1 MRKINRLF
9 TSAAS
14 MVLASAI
21 AAPAFAQQAPAGDD
35 EAVAGELVVYGK
47 GETRQVQTLN
57 ADDIAEAPAGTSAL
71 KVLEKLPSVSF
82 QSANGLGTNEWST
95 RITVRGFNQNQLGF
109 TLDGVPL
116 GDMSYGNFN
125 GLHISRAI
133 SSENLGRSTLN
144 QGAGA
149 LDTASSSNL
158 GGTLEFYSR
167 TPTDDFGVDLQGSF
181 GSESAYRLFG
191 RLDTGDM
198 GAGVKGYVSLV
209 RIDAPKWKGQG
220 KQEAWQINSKLT
232 MPLGEKGS
240 LSAFFNYSNFKDD
253 DYMDTSPYLISKYG
267 WDWDYIRNDY
277 PTALAIASN
286 LQSDLVNY
294 SHYCENYP
302 GYSQTICA
310 DDTYYDGYGLRKDY
324 LMGANLNV
332 DITDAVS
339 LELTPYYHSNRGLGT
354 WWTPYVP
361 TPGGASLSVR
371 STTYDIERRGLTG
384 ALTFKF
390 GNNELKVGG
399 WYEDNDH
406 TLARYHYPLAAGTT
420 SSIKPHEWP
429 TNPFSMPFRY
439 FMNFKTSQY
448 FVQDTWQV
456 TDAFKITA
464 GFKGLSVS
472 IDNVYDVSSTSSL
485 AARDTTGKLKSRDM
499 FLPQVG
505 VNYQLSSGIEAF
517 ASYAENMR
525 AFTTQPF
532 TTNRAGFQAI
542 QNTIKPETSWTV
554 EGGLRFNLGGFKG
567 SLAGYHV
574 KFSDR
579 QLAVQP
585 CQIVVGCAS
594 ILSNVGSV
602 TTNGFE
608 LAGTYKLTSALS
620 FFTSYSYTDAK
631 YDQDVLSG
639 QVWATKGKQVVD
651 TPKHL
656 FNAELSYDDGH
667 FMGKIAANVQ
677 SKRYYTYINDNYV
690 DGRTLVDA
698 MIGYR
703 FGDGDSA
710 LSGVEVQVNAT
721 NLFDKRYIAT
731 LGQNGLTFSDPG
743 GFLQSMLVGAPQQFY
758 VSLRKRF

>member
-286 LQSDLVNY
+286 LRSDLVNY
-294 SHYCENYP
+294 YHYC
-302 GYSQTICA
+302 
-310 DDTYYDGYGLRKDY
+310 
-324 LMGANLNV
+324 
-332 DITDAVS
+332 DI
-339 LELTPYYHSNRGLGT
+339 
-354 WWTPYVP
+354 
-361 TPGGASLSVR
+361 
-371 STTYDIERRGLTG
+371 
-384 ALTFKF
+384 
-390 GNNELKVGG
+390 
-399 WYEDNDH
+399 
-406 TLARYHYPLAAGTT
+406 
-420 SSIKPHEWP
+420 
-429 TNPFSMPFRY
+429 
-439 FMNFKTSQY
+439 
-448 FVQDTWQV
+448 
-456 TDAFKITA
+456 
-464 GFKGLSVS
+464 
-472 IDNVYDVSSTSSL
+472 
-485 AARDTTGKLKSRDM
+485 
-499 FLPQVG
+499 
-505 VNYQLSSGIEAF
+505 
-517 ASYAENMR
+517 
-525 AFTTQPF
+525 
-532 TTNRAGFQAI
+532 
-542 QNTIKPETSWTV
+542 
-554 EGGLRFNLGGFKG
+554 
-567 SLAGYHV
+567 
-574 KFSDR
+574 
-579 QLAVQP
+579 
-585 CQIVVGCAS
+585 
-594 ILSNVGSV
+594 
-602 TTNGFE
+602 
-608 LAGTYKLTSALS
+608 
-620 FFTSYSYTDAK
+620 
-631 YDQDVLSG
+631 
-639 QVWATKGKQVVD
+639 
-651 TPKHL
+651 
-656 FNAELSYDDGH
+656 
-667 FMGKIAANVQ
+667 
-677 SKRYYTYINDNYV
+677 
-690 DGRTLVDA
+690 
-698 MIGYR
+698 
-703 FGDGDSA
+703 
-710 LSGVEVQVNAT
+710 
-721 NLFDKRYIAT
+721 
-731 LGQNGLTFSDPG
+731 
-743 GFLQSMLVGAPQQFY
+743 
-758 VSLRKRF
+758 